1 MCIRDSAGTEE
12 IALDPECYSSMDKL
26 GEIMKHP
33 KGEAIIL
40 KYFGE
45 MVDHPK
51 FAMMKVMTLDAM
63 SKLKNLG
70 IPKELILV
78 INRELQQIKK

>member
-1 MCIRDSAGTEE
+1 
-12 IALDPECYSSMDKL
+12 
-26 GEIMKHP
+26 
-33 KGEAIIL
+33 
-40 KYFGE
+40 